1 MVLFSAWTFPSML
14 PCHPSCSETN
24 IGLHYWGGGGGGG
37 GGGGADLLTLLAAL
51 YLIFIKCVL
60 KLFLE
65 VLVERLL

>member
-14 PCHPSCSETN
+14 PSHPSCSEAN
-24 IGLHYWGGGGGGG
+24 IGLHYGGG
-37 GGGGADLLTLLAAL
+37 GGGGADLLTSLAAL
-51 YLIFIKCVL
+51 YLIFMKCVL